1 VVGGFTALTGAMGL
15 LGVESEEVQK
25 TLLKVQSALALS
37 QGIAQ
42 LQEGIGGIK
51 AMGAELV
58 RVLGKSGLI
67 GIAIAGVAALAL
79 VIRNLGKE
87 QSDLERQTQLLNEV
101 NKEANKT
108 AGQEIATLQKLYS
121 VATNTTLSIDKRK
134 EAVGELQKQYPEH
147 FKNIKEE
154 IILQGKAS
162 TAYDATKDS
171 ILAAARARAIE
182 SKLAK
187 LANDEL
193 EAEQEKLVTL
203 KKIEQ
208 NRLDKIKADAADS
221 DKERRGLNQFA
232 AISAGSELES
242 ELGGQNKNLEK
253 IAADREF
260 LLSKITTAGVK
271 TDSPS
276 PVTGKPSPEKYKS
289 IVHEYQVIDQEQTD
303 FEKEQA
309 KLRLDNEASFDN
321 FHKAQLERRVSDSV
335 SATKAVT
342 SAEWQQS
349 QARIKIAEKEAE
361 HKKTIAEATADLLNN
376 VADLIGKDTLAGK
389 IMAIA
394 AATINTYLAVTKA
407 LSAAAPPVNFIMAAS
422 SLAAGLAAIKNIV
435 KVQIPGKSGG
445 AVPSGL
451 SAPLSP
457 ALPQSTTTRLDRD
470 QLNQIGN
477 ATVRA
482 FVIESDVSGNQER
495 IRRLNRAARIG

>member
-1 VVGGFTALTGAMGL
+1 M
-15 LGVESEEVQK
+15 ESEEVQK

-349 QARIKIAEKEAE
+349 QARIRISDAEFDAKMKMAQ
-361 HKKTIAEATADLLNN
+361 AEADILSGLSELLGNQTA
-376 VADLIGKDTLAGK
+376 AGK
-389 IMAIA
+389 ALA
-394 AATINTYLAVTKA
+394 VAATVINTY
-407 LSAAAPPVNFIMAAS
+407 
-422 SLAAGLAAIKNIV
+422 AAIAGSLRAFSGVPIPGYAIAQAIATGIFGLVQV
-435 KVQIPGKSGG
+435 KKILGVQIPGKGGGGSGANIG
-445 AVPSGL
+445 SA